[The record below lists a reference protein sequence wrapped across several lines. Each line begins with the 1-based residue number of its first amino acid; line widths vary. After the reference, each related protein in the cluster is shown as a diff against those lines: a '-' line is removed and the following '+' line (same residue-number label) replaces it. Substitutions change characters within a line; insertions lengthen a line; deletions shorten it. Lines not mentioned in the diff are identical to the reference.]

1 MNRVHELPRDRAL
14 PHLARALDEAAMAE
28 VFADAVRMHG
38 AQIESCRIERIKYR
52 PLRNCTL
59 SYRLQLR
66 DTAANRV
73 FEQRVAARLCSDG
86 DAARRAAQAGKAKAL
101 PSLAGP
107 ALRLLPAL
115 DMLTWWWPND
125 PKLAAPGVLADA
137 RLLREHVLPELVAA
151 LSAGRG
157 TLVDHQLEIVQYVP
171 EHRLCARVDLR
182 WRAGGDLMEQ
192 RVYAKASREPD
203 GATANAILRALQ
215 SSPAWRARQLRTP
228 RPLLWQPAFG
238 LHWQQALPGCAL
250 LDLAPAAAARLAA
263 PLGAQLAALHGSP
276 VAVARELTPQL
287 LRARLTEVTKV
298 LGDVLPGSRG
308 ALQRAAACLS
318 EGLFGLAGVPAA
330 TLHGDLHPRNIL
342 ADGGQLALID
352 LDGVR
357 RGPALLELGA
367 WVADGMYRALLDD
380 AAPARDG
387 AAWQALLDGYAD
399 AGGTRPQLRM
409 LAWATAWNLLCQ
421 RAWRCVVNLKPGRFA
436 IAPRLIVLAS
446 EVAGM
451 HRLEAA

>member
-1 MNRVHELPRDRAL
+1 
-14 PHLARALDEAAMAE
+14 
-28 VFADAVRMHG
+28 
-38 AQIESCRIERIKYR
+38 
-52 PLRNCTL
+52 
-59 SYRLQLR
+59 
-66 DTAANRV
+66 
-73 FEQRVAARLCSDG
+73 
-86 DAARRAAQAGKAKAL
+86 
-101 PSLAGP
+101 
-107 ALRLLPAL
+107 
-115 DMLTWWWPND
+115 
-125 PKLAAPGVLADA
+125 
-137 RLLREHVLPELVAA
+137 
-151 LSAGRG
+151 
-157 TLVDHQLEIVQYVP
+157 
-171 EHRLCARVDLR
+171 
-182 WRAGGDLMEQ
+182 
-192 RVYAKASREPD
+192 
-203 GATANAILRALQ
+203 
-215 SSPAWRARQLRTP
+215 
-228 RPLLWQPAFG
+228 
-238 LHWQQALPGCAL
+238 
-250 LDLAPAAAARLAA
+250 
-263 PLGAQLAALHGSP
+263 

-287 LRARLTEVTKV
+287 LRARLAEVTEV
-298 LGDVLPGSRG
+298 LGDVFPGSRG

-399 AGGTRPQLRM
+399 AGGTRPPLRM